1 MAFRMSEQPRTIK
14 IYNLLSELMNLLVK
28 VMHIFRL
35 IQVCQQTVP
44 ILHRQIFRLVS
55 WLFSTVMSH
64 RGISLK
70 IIGVKRFMTWLP
82 ATRYLFLNSAHYRKM
97 LPGCRREGNIRSG
110 TAQPGER
117 CRSRKTV
124 PDPGGGRNKNSLMQV
139 ASEHIAPL
147 QDAADLEIATE
158 EETSLLEA
166 GRSIGCC

>member
-1 MAFRMSEQPRTIK
+1 
-14 IYNLLSELMNLLVK
+14 MNLLVK
-28 VMHIFRL
+28 VMHNIFRL

-44 ILHRQIFRLVS
+44 ILHRQIFRLAS

-82 ATRYLFLNSAHYRKM
+82 ATRYLFLNSVRYRKM
-97 LPGCRREGNIRSG
+97 LPGYRRKGEFQKWNG
-110 TAQPGER
+110 TAWVKDTEAEKLFRIGEAEE
-117 CRSRKTV
+117 T
-124 PDPGGGRNKNSLMQV
+124 KNNLMQV

-158 EETSLLEA
+158 EEISLLEA
-166 GRSIGCC
+166 WEKVSGIAEPC

>member
-1 MAFRMSEQPRTIK
+1 MEQ
-14 IYNLLSELMNLLVK
+14 
-28 VMHIFRL
+28 H
-35 IQVCQQTVP
+35 
-44 ILHRQIFRLVS
+44 
-55 WLFSTVMSH
+55 ST
-64 RGISLK
+64 
-70 IIGVKRFMTWLP
+70 
-82 ATRYLFLNSAHYRKM
+82 
-97 LPGCRREGNIRSG
+97 
-110 TAQPGER
+110 GER

>member
-1 MAFRMSEQPRTIK
+1 MDFRMSEQPRTIT
-14 IYNLLSELMNLLVK
+14 IYNLRPELMNLLVK
-28 VMHIFRL
+28 VTHTFRL

-97 LPGCRREGNIRSG
+97 SPGYPRKGSFRSG
-110 TAQPGER
+110 TAQHG
-117 CRSRKTV
+117 
-124 PDPGGGRNKNSLMQV
+124 
-139 ASEHIAPL
+139 
-147 QDAADLEIATE
+147 
-158 EETSLLEA
+158 
-166 GRSIGCC
+166 